1 MFYSVRVEKYDGY
14 IRVKKLASLGKK
26 FERTKKL
33 AKTSYFREDFWTNY
47 HKLIVHSHLFITR
60 NLFCRFE
67 VLKISRFTR
76 FSRGKIW
83 FDGFGPCELK
93 DLTFCNSGWVMGM
106 VNGHKAS
113 LWVSRQTW
121 WKLEVSHWVCD
132 EAGHGVSLM
141 VCCVSFYKLY
151 HKPQKPLYVSKF

>member
-67 VLKISRFTR
+67 VLKMSRFTR

-83 FDGFGPCELK
+83 FDDIGPCNRFDILQLCS
-93 DLTFCNSGWVMGM
+93 LTYPTLLEIEN
-106 VNGHKAS
+106 HYS
-113 LWVSRQTW
+113 L
-121 WKLEVSHWVCD
+121 
-132 EAGHGVSLM
+132 GPG
-141 VCCVSFYKLY
+141 
-151 HKPQKPLYVSKF
+151 